1 MFNQVKKVFNID
13 FHNDMYLRKA
23 LGIHIN
29 PMENRLKFN
38 TYSRNPLIYVIKENY
53 TLAYI
58 LSMEAW
64 LAIYN
69 NADYINVEDEIGYIA
84 IHFQY
89 ALERRKRNIAK
100 KRVLLINEYNVA
112 MSELLSFS
120 ILKRYKDSLV
130 IEKTISAGNLV
141 NII

>member
-1 MFNQVKKVFNID
+1 
-13 FHNDMYLRKA
+13 MYLRKA

-120 ILKRYKDSLV
+120 ILKDIKIHWLLKKQSLL
-130 IEKTISAGNLV
+130 GNLV